1 MPEGIEKGNGVFSV
15 AVVEDESALLR
26 TICRFLGKAGF
37 AADGYPDAESFLD
50 AHRRKPFDIVVLD
63 VNLPGQDG
71 FETAAQV
78 RDLSPSVGIVI
89 LTARAAVDDRVTG
102 LLNGA
107 DNYLS
112 KPLHLT
118 ELHVVI
124 QNLARRIAR
133 ERGADGGAPGTA
145 APAAPEPAPP
155 AGWRLDE
162 QDWHLI
168 TPAGTAVA
176 LTASE
181 FRIMQALFRT
191 PGQQVS
197 REAIMAALG
206 KRLEQDSDRRIDNLL
221 SLLRRKVR
229 EEAGVL
235 LPVKSIRSSGY
246 TFTGVPAHP
255 MHGDS

>member
-1 MPEGIEKGNGVFSV
+1 MFSV

-26 TICRFLGKAGF
+26 TICRFLGKVGF
-37 AADGYPDAESFLD
+37 SVTGYPDAESFL
-50 AHRRKPFDIVVLD
+50 ASHGEKPFDVVVLD

-89 LTARAAVDDRVTG
+89 LTARSDVDDRVTG

-124 QNLARRIAR
+124 QNLTRRIAL
-133 ERGADGGAPGTA
+133 ERAAEGGVPCGPPPA
-145 APAAPEPAPP
+145 APAGDAPATPKRQPLN
-155 AGWRLDE
+155 GWRLDE
-162 QDWHLI
+162 QDWSLI
-168 TPAGTAVA
+168 APTGAAVS

-181 FRIMQALFRT
+181 FRIMQALFRA
-191 PGQQVS
+191 PGRQVS
-197 REAIMAALG
+197 REAIMTTLG
-206 KRLEQDSDRRIDNLL
+206 KKLEQESDRRIDNLL

-229 EEAGVL
+229 EETGVL

-246 TFTGVPAHP
+246 TFTGISVNQIAGKP
-255 MHGDS
+255 